1 MRFANNISLVG
12 VRLVKGV
19 SVNSYHVDKAGA
31 SRYHR
36 AQRVTPLCL
45 RRYCHLLAMRL
56 ALSQQDVFVGGY
68 HSAHRRGEVSHGI
81 LALVSI
87 ICGGGSLSIPWAM
100 AKSGLALGLAI
111 LTASATLSGMGVHF
125 LLGGARRAGGLRTFD
140 EVLEAAL
147 GPWARALTV
156 WSVVI
161 TCFLTLVA
169 NSLLLRQL
177 AAPLASQF
185 VLGRPMARSEQVL
198 LGSCLVL
205 AVVPL
210 TFMTTLNSLRHVSL
224 LSVTSVVGLVGVL
237 AYEGLSCPAPPESLT
252 SNQSAVVVT
261 GAPAPPAAAD
271 VISALPVFVCIFICS
286 FSALPLD
293 TELRKPSR
301 RRMTTMVVGA
311 FSIAFALYAVRTTP
325 LERGEPPPPSPHP
338 RHGAG
343 RASLGTA
350 QPLCG

>member
-1 MRFANNISLVG
+1 
-12 VRLVKGV
+12 
-19 SVNSYHVDKAGA
+19 
-31 SRYHR
+31 
-36 AQRVTPLCL
+36 
-45 RRYCHLLAMRL
+45 MRL

-325 LERGEPPPPSPHP
+325 LEREPPPPSPHP